1 MSWQFYFDLPINII
15 KDIYWRGIP
24 ERCRDCS
31 YVYVCRSGWKQG
43 RKCHKGCVM
52 LNNLREWK
60 READREDYLDNLVAH
75 FSSLEKKSAKK
86 LPSSQNKQQ

>member
-43 RKCHKGCVM
+43 RKLCSIICENGNV
-52 LNNLREWK
+52 
-60 READREDYLDNLVAH
+60 
-75 FSSLEKKSAKK
+75 
-86 LPSSQNKQQ
+86 NKIEMTLCKT

>member
-43 RKCHKGCVM
+43 RKCHKGCVI
-52 LNNLREWK
+52 LNNLRAWK
-60 READREDYLDNLVAH
+60 REQDRDDFMQNLVEYVE
-75 FSSLEKKSAKK
+75 SLEKKKAKK
-86 LPSSQNKQQ
+86 LPSSQNKQ

>member
-60 READREDYLDNLVAH
+60 READREDYMNNLVDYV
-75 FSSLEKKSAKK
+75 EKRFDRT
-86 LPSSQNKQQ
+86 